1 MDETR
6 TRGTVLIVEDDP
18 DVSRFIAINLRSVGW
33 ETVEVSDGNEALSR
47 AEEVR
52 PAIVLLDVGLPH
64 VDGFRVALQIRANP
78 GTAAAGIIFLTG
90 RAQSNEKVM
99 GLTIGD
105 DYIVKPFDPIE
116 LLARVENVRR
126 RGVSGTGRADG

>member
-78 GTAAAGIIFLTG
+78 GTAAAWIIFLTG